1 MYLKK
6 KEQLQIL
13 DAINAAELQ
22 TSGEIRVHVEGVCE
36 EENPL
41 DRAAW
46 LFGELGMEKTA
57 RRNGVLIYLA
67 LKSHRIAIIGDC
79 GINSKVESN
88 FWDSTLQAMQ
98 QLLTQG
104 RTVEAI
110 EQGVRLVGEQM
121 KSLFPY
127 EVEDINELP
136 DVISF
141 GK

>member
-22 TSGEIRVHVEGVCE
+22 TSGEIRVHVEGICE
-36 EENPL
+36 EDNPL